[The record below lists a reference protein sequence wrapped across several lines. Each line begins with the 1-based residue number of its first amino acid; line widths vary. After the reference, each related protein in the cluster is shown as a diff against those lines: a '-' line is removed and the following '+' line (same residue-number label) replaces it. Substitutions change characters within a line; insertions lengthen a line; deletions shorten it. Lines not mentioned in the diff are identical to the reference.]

1 MTIPTSPL
9 STVQDAAHLFR
20 VSTKTIYRWIA
31 TGEIQA
37 TRVGP
42 RLIRVDVDSVRS
54 RPLQVTEADRG

>member
-1 MTIPTSPL
+1 MTIPKSSL
-9 STVQDAAHLFR
+9 STVQDAALTFH

-42 RLIRVDVDSVRS
+42 RLIRVDIDSVRS
-54 RPLQVTEADRG
+54 RPFQVTEADCG